1 MTLVEK
7 SPKSAE
13 ANIFLE
19 LAQKLQTQPVLYA
32 AAPLSEEQMELFM
45 RGERLSH
52 TTTTISKHTSAP
64 VIPAVPAQPSATKKR
79 ALSDP
84 FSRVPLY
91 GCAYRGAID
100 LAVHIKDAA
109 ILGHAAINGFTSYG
123 RRGLYERGILYPAFV
138 PRQFENTDIT
148 INEAVY
154 GGVEQTRRKA
164 FQMVKRGI
172 RNIITVTSCIP
183 GMSGDDLVPL
193 QKELKSLGVDMYI
206 IHTDGIEAGDYNEG
220 MALCYKTLALQA
232 VDPNVKPEP
241 DCINLV
247 YEHTISSQ
255 TDRTFMNLQEI
266 FKRIGIRINC
276 RFICAESMEN
286 IHNFLKAPY
295 SIMARYDK
303 LGHELQKIFEEKLS
317 LFDSISVREK
327 ELADM
332 INSLNI
338 NKKAVICM
346 DPVFL
351 KSKLAWKEYIA
362 DTDININFPYI
373 LVFIMGVSKQA
384 DYIVRRALEV
394 GKKNNCQV
402 ILIGDQERWYKYRQ
416 VKHFGVATPREF
428 IKLIDSAKCVF
439 TNSFHATAFSII
451 LNSSFYTEMN
461 ISNNGRI
468 ESLLNLAGLESRK
481 MYDGKLN
488 SLYTTKI
495 NWDIVT
501 KKLQP
506 EIEKSKKFLQVNL

>member
-1 MTLVEK
+1 MKEPETGKKENTGKSGYSITTWRLHLWCRHPEWLRTTQEFYNRIAEFYYNLLLDHTDLWELGSQQTLRE
-7 SPKSAE
+7 
-13 ANIFLE
+13 LE
-19 LAQKLQTQPVLYA
+19 IMSIPG
-32 AAPLSEEQMELFM
+32 
-45 RGERLSH
+45 RGGR
-52 TTTTISKHTSAP
+52 
-64 VIPAVPAQPSATKKR
+64 IP
-79 ALSDP
+79 SDP
-84 FSRVPLY
+84 LPWQKVPLY
-91 GCAYRGAID
+91 FRR
-100 LAVHIKDAA
+100 AA
-109 ILGHAAINGFTSYG
+109 A
-123 RRGLYERGILYPAFV
+123 
-138 PRQFENTDIT
+138 
-148 INEAVY
+148 
-154 GGVEQTRRKA
+154 
-164 FQMVKRGI
+164 
-172 RNIITVTSCIP
+172 
-183 GMSGDDLVPL
+183 
-193 QKELKSLGVDMYI
+193 
-206 IHTDGIEAGDYNEG
+206 NEG
-220 MALCYKTLALQA
+220 IASAKSYISRFAQDEKIGRAEKLNAAVTYYKGMYQDFSAKEITLRVWTGDTWTWMHCRLSGRDFPENARLMSPSVVFEYKYQK
-232 VDPNVKPEP
+232 DTFKLVKVNDISEYKISKVVVGSDQVWNLELTGGDLNYFLPFVEPE
-241 DCINLV
+241 CR
-247 YEHTISSQ
+247 ISYAASVGHVG
-255 TDRTFMNLQEI
+255 D
-266 FKRIGIRINC
+266 
-276 RFICAESMEN
+276 N
-286 IHNFLKAPY
+286 I
-295 SIMARYDK
+295 DK
-303 LGHELQKIFEEKLS
+303 KIFEEKLS

-506 EIEKSKKFLQVNL
+506 EIEKSKKFLQVNFISNFRLSA

>member
-1 MTLVEK
+1 MKKIGILTFHN
-7 SPKSAE
+7 ACNYG
-13 ANIFLE
+13 AF
-19 LAQKLQTQPVLYA
+19 LQTKALSEFINEQCEREVYIVDYKNKSIINDYSVRNVFNFNQGLKTIILKLMRLPDILKRNSIFNMYQKDTFKLVLTGGDLNYFLPFVEPECRISYA
-32 AAPLSEEQMELFM
+32 ASV
-45 RGERLSH
+45 GH
-52 TTTTISKHTSAP
+52 
-64 VIPAVPAQPSATKKR
+64 VG
-79 ALSDP
+79 DN
-84 FSRVPLY
+84 
-91 GCAYRGAID
+91 ID
-100 LAVHIKDAA
+100 K
-109 ILGHAAINGFTSYG
+109 
-123 RRGLYERGILYPAFV
+123 
-138 PRQFENTDIT
+138 
-148 INEAVY
+148 
-154 GGVEQTRRKA
+154 
-164 FQMVKRGI
+164 
-172 RNIITVTSCIP
+172 
-183 GMSGDDLVPL
+183 
-193 QKELKSLGVDMYI
+193 
-206 IHTDGIEAGDYNEG
+206 
-220 MALCYKTLALQA
+220 
-232 VDPNVKPEP
+232 
-241 DCINLV
+241 
-247 YEHTISSQ
+247 
-255 TDRTFMNLQEI
+255 
-266 FKRIGIRINC
+266 
-276 RFICAESMEN
+276 
-286 IHNFLKAPY
+286 
-295 SIMARYDK
+295 
-303 LGHELQKIFEEKLS
+303 KIFEEKLS

>member
-1 MTLVEK
+1 
-7 SPKSAE
+7 
-13 ANIFLE
+13 
-19 LAQKLQTQPVLYA
+19 
-32 AAPLSEEQMELFM
+32 M

-64 VIPAVPAQPSATKKR
+64 VITAVPAQPSATKKR

-109 ILGHAAINGFTSYG
+109 ILGHAPKSCTWYAINGFTSYG

-206 IHTDGIEAGDYNEG
+206 IHTDEIEAGDYNEG

-303 LGHELQKIFEEKLS
+303 LGHELQKIFEEKYGCRFLCNELPRGFS
-317 LFDSISVREK
+317 QTASWLRKIGKLYEK
-327 ELADM
+327 E
-332 INSLNI
+332 
-338 NKKAVICM
+338 
-346 DPVFL
+346 
-351 KSKLAWKEYIA
+351 KE
-362 DTDININFPYI
+362 T
-373 LVFIMGVSKQA
+373 
-384 DYIVRRALEV
+384 E
-394 GKKNNCQV
+394 QV
-402 ILIGDQERWYKYRQ
+402 ILENRIQYTQTINNLKLLYKGKKVILFLKNNSIDWILELAHDLDLDVLDSILIGSKEDSVADW
-416 VKHFGVATPREF
+416 KHQF
-428 IKLIDSAKCVF
+428 SADWENAQNTLF
-439 TNSFHATAFSII
+439 TSIAKQKPDLII
-451 LNSSFYTEMN
+451 LNDFMGQTFILDE
-461 ISNNGRI
+461 ICTV
-468 ESLLNLAGLESRK
+468 NLARDISTGFFTGTDCAAKWIRLFENTLEGRWK
-481 MYDGKLN
+481 NDK
-488 SLYTTKI
+488 SLF
-495 NWDIVT
+495 
-501 KKLQP
+501 
-506 EIEKSKKFLQVNL
+506 EKRCP

>member
-1 MTLVEK
+1 MEK
-7 SPKSAE
+7 KLNDTQEYILSVLNSVIKATNEMNVKCYMQGGTMLGAIRHGGFIPWDDDVDLGIMRNE
-13 ANIFLE
+13 YEIFLKNVKKYLPGNLE
-19 LAQKLQTQPVLYA
+19 LRTYWDESDHHYYFARIVDACNYGAFLQTKALSEFINEQCEREVYIVDYKNKSIINDYSVRNVFNFNQGLKTIILKLMRLPDILKRNSIFNMYQKDTFKLVKVNDISEYKISKVVVGSDQVWNLELTGGDLNYFLPFVEPECRISYA
-32 AAPLSEEQMELFM
+32 ASV
-45 RGERLSH
+45 GH
-52 TTTTISKHTSAP
+52 
-64 VIPAVPAQPSATKKR
+64 VG
-79 ALSDP
+79 DN
-84 FSRVPLY
+84 
-91 GCAYRGAID
+91 ID
-100 LAVHIKDAA
+100 K
-109 ILGHAAINGFTSYG
+109 
-123 RRGLYERGILYPAFV
+123 
-138 PRQFENTDIT
+138 
-148 INEAVY
+148 
-154 GGVEQTRRKA
+154 
-164 FQMVKRGI
+164 
-172 RNIITVTSCIP
+172 
-183 GMSGDDLVPL
+183 
-193 QKELKSLGVDMYI
+193 
-206 IHTDGIEAGDYNEG
+206 
-220 MALCYKTLALQA
+220 
-232 VDPNVKPEP
+232 
-241 DCINLV
+241 
-247 YEHTISSQ
+247 
-255 TDRTFMNLQEI
+255 
-266 FKRIGIRINC
+266 
-276 RFICAESMEN
+276 
-286 IHNFLKAPY
+286 
-295 SIMARYDK
+295 
-303 LGHELQKIFEEKLS
+303 KIFEEKLS

>member
-1 MTLVEK
+1 MKKIGILTFHNTCNYGAFLQTKALSEFINEQCEREVYIVDYKNKSIINDYSVRNVFNFNQGLKTIILKLMRLPDILKRNSIFNMYQKDTFKLVKVNDISEYK
-7 SPKSAE
+7 ISKVVVGSDQVW
-13 ANIFLE
+13 NLE
-19 LAQKLQTQPVLYA
+19 LTGGDLNYFLPFVEPECRISYA
-32 AAPLSEEQMELFM
+32 ASV
-45 RGERLSH
+45 GH
-52 TTTTISKHTSAP
+52 
-64 VIPAVPAQPSATKKR
+64 VG
-79 ALSDP
+79 DN
-84 FSRVPLY
+84 
-91 GCAYRGAID
+91 ID
-100 LAVHIKDAA
+100 K
-109 ILGHAAINGFTSYG
+109 
-123 RRGLYERGILYPAFV
+123 
-138 PRQFENTDIT
+138 
-148 INEAVY
+148 
-154 GGVEQTRRKA
+154 
-164 FQMVKRGI
+164 
-172 RNIITVTSCIP
+172 
-183 GMSGDDLVPL
+183 
-193 QKELKSLGVDMYI
+193 
-206 IHTDGIEAGDYNEG
+206 
-220 MALCYKTLALQA
+220 
-232 VDPNVKPEP
+232 
-241 DCINLV
+241 
-247 YEHTISSQ
+247 
-255 TDRTFMNLQEI
+255 
-266 FKRIGIRINC
+266 
-276 RFICAESMEN
+276 
-286 IHNFLKAPY
+286 
-295 SIMARYDK
+295 
-303 LGHELQKIFEEKLS
+303 KIFEEKLS

-394 GKKNNCQV
+394 GKKNNSQV

>member
-1 MTLVEK
+1 MEK
-7 SPKSAE
+7 KLNDTQEYILSVLNSVIKATNEMNVKCYMQGGTMLGAIRHGGFIPWDDDVDLGIMRNEYEIFLKNVKKYLPGNLELRTYWDESDHHYYFARIVDKRYLIKRMGSAE
-13 ANIFLE
+13 IRYENVWVDIFPLDGIINDYSVRNVFNFNQGLKTIILKLMRLPDILKRNSIFNMYQKDTFKLVKVNDISEYKISKVVVGSDQVWNLE
-19 LAQKLQTQPVLYA
+19 LTGGDLNYFLPFVEPECRISYA
-32 AAPLSEEQMELFM
+32 ASV
-45 RGERLSH
+45 GH
-52 TTTTISKHTSAP
+52 
-64 VIPAVPAQPSATKKR
+64 VG
-79 ALSDP
+79 DN
-84 FSRVPLY
+84 
-91 GCAYRGAID
+91 ID
-100 LAVHIKDAA
+100 K
-109 ILGHAAINGFTSYG
+109 
-123 RRGLYERGILYPAFV
+123 
-138 PRQFENTDIT
+138 
-148 INEAVY
+148 
-154 GGVEQTRRKA
+154 
-164 FQMVKRGI
+164 
-172 RNIITVTSCIP
+172 
-183 GMSGDDLVPL
+183 
-193 QKELKSLGVDMYI
+193 
-206 IHTDGIEAGDYNEG
+206 
-220 MALCYKTLALQA
+220 
-232 VDPNVKPEP
+232 
-241 DCINLV
+241 
-247 YEHTISSQ
+247 
-255 TDRTFMNLQEI
+255 
-266 FKRIGIRINC
+266 
-276 RFICAESMEN
+276 
-286 IHNFLKAPY
+286 
-295 SIMARYDK
+295 
-303 LGHELQKIFEEKLS
+303 KIFEEKLS

>member
-1 MTLVEK
+1 MMLEEDLKSFEAMVGFALFCIAVMFGEFLDIIPDPYGYIKYVIWILSIIITWHAGCTNRVMRINKKVFIYLMPWFLFILIYILVYNRSIYKHSFYTTFRWLYYFSFVLLLPMVKECVY
-7 SPKSAE
+7 PKLINVLKAISGIYVFGVYFFLIFPYKYRIMRNIWGYWPTGTDGGTVGYHAGF
-13 ANIFLE
+13 ANHYSENAMYIVTTFIIIVAQFLVATDRLKKRWLSIQMLIVAFALVATTKRAHVLFGVVNMYQKDTFKLVKVNDISEYKISKVVVGSDQVWNLE
-19 LAQKLQTQPVLYA
+19 LTGGDLNYFLPFVEPECRISYA
-32 AAPLSEEQMELFM
+32 ASV
-45 RGERLSH
+45 GH
-52 TTTTISKHTSAP
+52 
-64 VIPAVPAQPSATKKR
+64 VG
-79 ALSDP
+79 DN
-84 FSRVPLY
+84 
-91 GCAYRGAID
+91 ID
-100 LAVHIKDAA
+100 K
-109 ILGHAAINGFTSYG
+109 
-123 RRGLYERGILYPAFV
+123 
-138 PRQFENTDIT
+138 
-148 INEAVY
+148 
-154 GGVEQTRRKA
+154 
-164 FQMVKRGI
+164 
-172 RNIITVTSCIP
+172 
-183 GMSGDDLVPL
+183 
-193 QKELKSLGVDMYI
+193 
-206 IHTDGIEAGDYNEG
+206 
-220 MALCYKTLALQA
+220 
-232 VDPNVKPEP
+232 
-241 DCINLV
+241 
-247 YEHTISSQ
+247 
-255 TDRTFMNLQEI
+255 
-266 FKRIGIRINC
+266 
-276 RFICAESMEN
+276 
-286 IHNFLKAPY
+286 
-295 SIMARYDK
+295 
-303 LGHELQKIFEEKLS
+303 KIFEEKLS

>member
-1 MTLVEK
+1 MHL
-7 SPKSAE
+7 
-13 ANIFLE
+13 L
-19 LAQKLQTQPVLYA
+19 
-32 AAPLSEEQMELFM
+32 
-45 RGERLSH
+45 R
-52 TTTTISKHTSAP
+52 
-64 VIPAVPAQPSATKKR
+64 
-79 ALSDP
+79 
-84 FSRVPLY
+84 
-91 GCAYRGAID
+91 
-100 LAVHIKDAA
+100 
-109 ILGHAAINGFTSYG
+109 
-123 RRGLYERGILYPAFV
+123 
-138 PRQFENTDIT
+138 
-148 INEAVY
+148 
-154 GGVEQTRRKA
+154 
-164 FQMVKRGI
+164 
-172 RNIITVTSCIP
+172 
-183 GMSGDDLVPL
+183 L
-193 QKELKSLGVDMYI
+193 QKEHIVDYKNKSIINDYSVRNVFNFNQGLKTIILKLMRLPDILKRNSIFNMYQKDTFKLVKVNDI
-206 IHTDGIEAGDYNEG
+206 SEYKISKVVVGSDQVWNLELTGGDLNYFLPFVE
-220 MALCYKTLALQA
+220 
-232 VDPNVKPEP
+232 PE
-241 DCINLV
+241 CR
-247 YEHTISSQ
+247 ISYAASVGHVG
-255 TDRTFMNLQEI
+255 D
-266 FKRIGIRINC
+266 
-276 RFICAESMEN
+276 N
-286 IHNFLKAPY
+286 I
-295 SIMARYDK
+295 DK
-303 LGHELQKIFEEKLS
+303 KIFEEKLS